1 MSSTWYKIWMQQS
14 KILLKWW
21 SFTEMGWFLFEL
33 INRSKCCW
41 WFQGFDE
48 YSLLMKEVRQ
58 VIALHMKDSL
68 QKSISVMK
76 QSLMVLVP
84 NASCLNFLPHIFHF
98 SLKHHHRMHMT
109 NKKIRD
115 IFYLQLSANILY
127 HPQVVGSTVSHNK
140 IYFIYLITFMKFLS
154 SCCC

>member
-14 KILLKWW
+14 KILLKRW

-58 VIALHMKDSL
+58 VIALYMKDSL

-84 NASCLNFLPHIFHF
+84 NASWISCHTSFTFLWNIIIGCTWQTRKSGIFSTCSCLQTSSITPKLWAV
-98 SLKHHHRMHMT
+98 
-109 NKKIRD
+109 
-115 IFYLQLSANILY
+115 LSVITKSILF
-127 HPQVVGSTVSHNK
+127 T
-140 IYFIYLITFMKFLS
+140 
-154 SCCC
+154 